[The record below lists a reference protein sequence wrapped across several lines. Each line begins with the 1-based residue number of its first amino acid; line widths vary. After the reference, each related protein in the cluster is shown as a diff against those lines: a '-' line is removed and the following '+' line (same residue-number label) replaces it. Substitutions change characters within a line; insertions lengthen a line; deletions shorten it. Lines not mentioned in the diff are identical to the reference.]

1 MGIVVGK
8 VVRMIVAE
16 MVMAMQDEGDGSG
29 GKRCGEA
36 MIAVVVVLL
45 DLLRECQL
53 AAQGQARKEKF
64 IIFIVLDLTS
74 FNVIE
79 NRGRNTSQS
88 RVLYAF
94 GARTLE
100 WALFV
105 KVKWNEFS
113 R

>member
-1 MGIVVGK
+1 M
-8 VVRMIVAE
+8 
-16 MVMAMQDEGDGSG
+16 
-29 GKRCGEA
+29 
-36 MIAVVVVLL
+36 VVLL

-53 AAQGQARKEKF
+53 EAQGRARKEKF
-64 IIFIVLDLTS
+64 IIFIVLDFTS

-79 NRGRNTSQS
+79 NRGKNTSQS
-88 RVLYAF
+88 RVLSF